1 MKQVFLI
8 KLSGEAMSGKL
19 GYGLD
24 FDYIEEI
31 CLKIKECHD
40 LGVGIGIVCGGG
52 NFLRGRDAHV
62 MDRETADYTGMLAT
76 VMNSLVL
83 KDTFTRIGCQV
94 YNQTGLSVKTI
105 DDIDAVKARKAIDD
119 GKIVIFGGGTG
130 KRFFST
136 DTGASLRAIDI
147 GANVIVKLTNVDG
160 VYDKDPNKFSDAVK
174 YTKVSYDL
182 VLEKRLGIMDLEAV
196 EMCRDNNISIVVTDI
211 NDPDCLMD
219 IYNNGDK
226 GTRVECDEKGMSY
239 EL

>member
-24 FDYIEEI
+24 FEYIEKI
-31 CLKIKECHD
+31 CRKIKECHD

-105 DDIDAVKARKAIDD
+105 DDIDPEKARTAIED

-130 KRFFST
+130 KPFFST

-147 GANVIVKLTNVDG
+147 GADVIVKLTNVDG
-160 VYDKDPNKFSDAVK
+160 VYDKDPNKFVDAVK
-174 YTKVSYDL
+174 YGRVSYDE
-182 VLEKRLGIMDLEAV
+182 VLEKKLGVMDLEAI
-196 EMCRDNNISIVVTDI
+196 EMCRDNNIAIVVTNI
-211 NDPDCLMD
+211 NNDDCLMD
-219 IYNNGDK
+219 VYNNGNK
-226 GTRVECDEKGMSY
+226 GTRVE
-239 EL
+239 

>member
-8 KLSGEAMSGKL
+8 KLSGEAMSGSL

-24 FDYIEEI
+24 FDYIEKI

-40 LGVGIGIVCGGG
+40 MGVGIGIVCGGG

-62 MDRETADYTGMLAT
+62 MDREIADYTGMLAT

-83 KDTFTRIGCQV
+83 KDTFIRIGCQV

-105 DDIDAVKARKAIDD
+105 DDIDSEKARNAINE

-130 KRFFST
+130 KPFFST

-174 YTKVSYDL
+174 YTNVSYDE
-182 VLEKRLGIMDLEAV
+182 VLEKKLGIMDFEAI
-196 EMCRDNNISIVVTDI
+196 EMCRDNNISIVVTNI
-211 NDPDCLMD
+211 ENDDCLTD
-219 IYNNGDK
+219 VYNGGNK
-226 GTRVECDEKGMSY
+226 GTRVC
-239 EL
+239 

>member
-24 FDYIEEI
+24 FEYIEKI
-31 CLKIKECHD
+31 CLKIKECHE

-52 NFLRGRDAHV
+52 NFMRGRDVHV

-76 VMNSLVL
+76 IMNSLVL

-105 DDIDAVKARKAIDD
+105 DDIDAEKARKAIID

-130 KRFFST
+130 KPFFST

-160 VYDKDPNKFSDAVK
+160 VYDKDPRKFVDAVR
-174 YTKVSYDL
+174 YERVSYDE
-182 VLEKRLGIMDLEAV
+182 VLEKKLGIMDMEAI

-211 NDPDCLMD
+211 NNDDCLTD
-219 IYNNGDK
+219 VYYNGNK
-226 GTRVECDEKGMSY
+226 GTRVE
-239 EL
+239 

>member
-8 KLSGEAMSGKL
+8 KLSGEAMSGQL
-19 GYGLD
+19 GSGLD
-24 FDYIEEI
+24 FEYIEKI
-31 CLKIKECHD
+31 CRKIKECHD
-40 LGVGIGIVCGGG
+40 MGVGIGIVCGGG

-76 VMNSLVL
+76 IMNSLVL

-105 DDIDAVKARKAIDD
+105 DDIDADKSRKAIDD

-130 KRFFST
+130 KPFFST

-160 VYDKDPNKFSDAVK
+160 VYNKDPRKFSDAVR
-174 YTKVSYDL
+174 YESVSYDE
-182 VLEKRLGIMDLEAV
+182 VLEKELGIMDMEAI

-211 NDPDCLMD
+211 NNDDCLTD
-219 IYNNGDK
+219 VYYNGNK
-226 GTRVECDEKGMSY
+226 GTRVEK
-239 EL
+239 

>member
-24 FDYIEEI
+24 FNYIEEI

-40 LGVGIGIVCGGG
+40 MGVGIGIVCGGG

-83 KDTFTRIGCQV
+83 KDTFKRIGCKV

-105 DDIDAVKARKAIDD
+105 DDIDSDKAREAIEEN
-119 GKIVIFGGGTG
+119 KIVIFGGGTG
-130 KRFFST
+130 KPFFST

-160 VYDKDPNKFSDAVK
+160 VYDKDPNKYDDAVR
-174 YTKVSYDL
+174 YERVSYDE
-182 VLEKRLGIMDLEAV
+182 VLEKKLGIMDMEAI
-196 EMCRDNNISIVVTDI
+196 EMCRDNGISIVVTDI

-219 IYNNGDK
+219 VYNNGNK
-226 GTRVECDEKGMSY
+226 GTRVG
-239 EL
+239 L

>member
-24 FDYIEEI
+24 FDYIEKI
-31 CLKIKECHD
+31 CRKIKECHD

-83 KDTFTRIGCQV
+83 KDTFARIGCQV

-105 DDIDAVKARKAIDD
+105 DDIDSVKAKDAIDE

-130 KRFFST
+130 KPFFST

-160 VYDKDPNKFSDAVK
+160 VYDKDPNKFSDAIK
-174 YTKVSYDL
+174 YEKVSYDE
-182 VLEKRLGIMDLEAV
+182 VLEKQLGIMDMEAI
-196 EMCRDNNISIVVTDI
+196 EMCRDNGISIVVTNI
-211 NDPDCLMD
+211 NNDDCLTD
-219 IYNNGDK
+219 VYNNGNK
-226 GTRVECDEKGMSY
+226 GTRVE
-239 EL
+239 

>member
-1 MKQVFLI
+1 MKQIFLI

-24 FDYIEEI
+24 FDYIEKI

-40 LGVGIGIVCGGG
+40 LGIGIGIVCGGG
-52 NFLRGRDAHV
+52 NFMRGRDAQV

-105 DDIDAVKARKAIDD
+105 DDIDSEKAKKAIEE

-130 KRFFST
+130 KPFFST

-147 GANVIVKLTNVDG
+147 NANVIVKLTNVDG

-174 YTKVSYDL
+174 YERVSYDE
-182 VLEKRLGIMDLEAV
+182 VLEKKLGIMDLEAI
-196 EMCRDNNISIVVTDI
+196 EMCRDNNISIVVTNI
-211 NDPDCLMD
+211 NDDDCLLD
-219 IYNNGDK
+219 VYNKGNK
-226 GTRVECDEKGMSY
+226 GTRVG
-239 EL
+239 L

>member
-8 KLSGEAMSGKL
+8 KLSGEAMSGAR

-24 FDYIEEI
+24 FEYIEKI
-31 CLKIKECHD
+31 CRKIKECHEM
-40 LGVGIGIVCGGG
+40 GVGIGIVCGGG
-52 NFLRGRDAHV
+52 NFLRGRDTHE

-83 KDTFTRIGCQV
+83 KDTFKRIGCQV

-105 DDIDAVKARKAIDD
+105 DDINSDKAKLAIDE

-130 KRFFST
+130 KPFFST

-160 VYDKDPNKFSDAVK
+160 VYNKDPNKFDDAVR
-174 YTKVSYDL
+174 YERVSYDE
-182 VLEKRLGIMDLEAV
+182 VLDKQLGIMDMEAI

-211 NDPDCLMD
+211 NDPECLSD
-219 IYNNGDK
+219 VYYNGNK
-226 GTRVECDEKGMSY
+226 GTRVE
-239 EL
+239 

>member
-8 KLSGEAMSGKL
+8 KLSGEAMSGNL

-24 FDYIEEI
+24 FDYIEKI

-40 LGVGIGIVCGGG
+40 IGVGIGIVCGGG
-52 NFLRGRDAHV
+52 NFLRGRDTHV
-62 MDRETADYTGMLAT
+62 MDREIADYTGMLAT

-105 DDIDAVKARKAIDD
+105 DDINPDKAKSAIAE

-130 KRFFST
+130 KPFFST

-174 YTKVSYDL
+174 YDRVSYDE
-182 VLEKRLGIMDLEAV
+182 VLENKLGIMDFEAI
-196 EMCRDNNISIVVTDI
+196 EMCRDNNISIVVTNI
-211 NDPDCLMD
+211 NNDDCLTD
-219 IYNNGDK
+219 VINNGNK
-226 GTRVECDEKGMSY
+226 GTRVG
-239 EL
+239 L

>member
-8 KLSGEAMSGKL
+8 KLSGEAMSGSL

-24 FDYIEEI
+24 FDYIEKI
-31 CLKIKECHD
+31 CLRIKECHD

-62 MDRETADYTGMLAT
+62 MDREIADYTGMLAT

-105 DDIDAVKARKAIDD
+105 DDINPDKAKSAIEE

-130 KRFFST
+130 KPFFST

-160 VYDKDPNKFSDAVK
+160 VYDKDPNKYVDAVK
-174 YTKVSYDL
+174 YDRVSYDE
-182 VLEKRLGIMDLEAV
+182 VLEKKLGIMDFEAI
-196 EMCRDNNISIVVTDI
+196 EMCRDNNISIVVTNI
-211 NDPDCLMD
+211 NNDDCLTD
-219 IYNNGDK
+219 VVNNGIK
-226 GTRVECDEKGMSY
+226 GTRVG
-239 EL
+239 L

>member
-8 KLSGEAMSGKL
+8 KLSGEAMSGKN
-19 GYGLD
+19 GFGLD
-24 FDYIEEI
+24 FEYIEKL

-83 KDTFTRIGCQV
+83 KDTFTRIGVPV

-105 DDIDAVKARKAIDD
+105 DDIDAGKAINAIND

-130 KRFFST
+130 KPFFST
-136 DTGASLRAIDI
+136 DTGSALRAKDI
-147 GANVIVKLTNVDG
+147 NANVIVKLTNVDG
-160 VYDKDPNKFSDAVK
+160 VYDKDPRKFSDAVR
-174 YTKVSYDL
+174 YTKVSYDE
-182 VLEKRLGIMDLEAV
+182 VLEKKLGIMDMEAI
-196 EMCRDNNISIVVTDI
+196 EFCKENNIEIVVTDI
-211 NDPDCLMD
+211 NNDDCLTD
-219 IYNNGDK
+219 VYHNGNK
-226 GTRVECDEKGMSY
+226 GTRVS
-239 EL
+239 L

>member
-8 KLSGEAMSGKL
+8 KLSGEAMSGKY
-19 GYGLD
+19 GNGLD
-24 FDYIEEI
+24 FDYIEKI
-31 CLKIKECHD
+31 CRKIKECHD

-105 DDIDAVKARKAIDD
+105 DDIDGEKSRKAINE

-130 KRFFST
+130 KPFFST

-147 GANVIVKLTNVDG
+147 DANVIVKLTNVDG
-160 VYDKDPNKFSDAVK
+160 VYDKDPNKFNDAVK
-174 YTKVSYDL
+174 YDRVSYQE
-182 VLEKRLGIMDLEAV
+182 VLDKRLGIMDLEAI
-196 EMCRDNNISIVVTDI
+196 EMCRDNNIEIVVTDI
-211 NDPDCLMD
+211 NDSDCLTD
-219 IYNNGDK
+219 VYNNGSK
-226 GTRVECDEKGMSY
+226 GTRVCKNK
-239 EL
+239 

>member
-1 MKQVFLI
+1 MKKVFLI
-8 KLSGEAMSGKL
+8 KLSGEAMSGKY
-19 GYGLD
+19 GSGLD
-24 FDYIEEI
+24 FEYIEKL

-52 NFLRGRDAHV
+52 NFMRGRDAHI

-76 VMNSLVL
+76 IMNSLVL
-83 KDTFTRIGCQV
+83 KDTFKRVGCDV

-105 DDIDAVKARKAIDD
+105 DDIDADKAKEAIRD

-130 KRFFST
+130 KPFFST

-160 VYDKDPNKFSDAVK
+160 VYNKDPNKYDDAVR
-174 YTKVSYDL
+174 YERVTYDE
-182 VLEKRLGIMDLEAV
+182 VLEKQLGIMDFEAI

-211 NDPDCLMD
+211 NDDDCLLD
-219 IYNNGDK
+219 VYNNGNK
-226 GTRVECDEKGMSY
+226 GTKVC
-239 EL
+239 

>member
-8 KLSGEAMSGKL
+8 KLSGEAMSGSL

-24 FDYIEEI
+24 FDYIEKI
-31 CLKIKECHD
+31 CLKIKKCHD
-40 LGVGIGIVCGGG
+40 LGVGVGIVCGGG

-62 MDRETADYTGMLAT
+62 MDREIADYTGMLAT

-94 YNQTGLSVKTI
+94 YNQTGLSVETI
-105 DDIDAVKARKAIDD
+105 DDINPEKAKSAIDE

-130 KRFFST
+130 KPFFST

-160 VYDKDPNKFSDAVK
+160 VYDKDPNKFSDTVK
-174 YTKVSYDL
+174 YDRVSYDE
-182 VLEKRLGIMDLEAV
+182 VLEKKLGIMDFEAI
-196 EMCRDNNISIVVTDI
+196 EMCRDNNISIVVTNI
-211 NDPDCLMD
+211 NNDDCLTD
-219 IYNNGDK
+219 VINNGNK
-226 GTRVECDEKGMSY
+226 GTRVG
-239 EL
+239 L

>member
-24 FDYIEEI
+24 FDYIEKI
-31 CLKIKECHD
+31 CRKIKECHD

-52 NFLRGRDAHV
+52 NFMRGRDAHV

-76 VMNSLVL
+76 IMNSLVL

-105 DDIDAVKARKAIDD
+105 DDIDSQKAKKAIED

-130 KRFFST
+130 KPFFST
-136 DTGASLRAIDI
+136 DTITALRASE
-147 GANVIVKLTNVDG
+147 L
-160 VYDKDPNKFSDAVK
+160 DA
-174 YTKVSYDL
+174 
-182 VLEKRLGIMDLEAV
+182 
-196 EMCRDNNISIVVTDI
+196 
-211 NDPDCLMD
+211 DCIFYAKSCAILPK
-219 IYNNGDK
+219 IK
-226 GTRVECDEKGMSY
+226 
-239 EL
+239 